1 MDKHSVHVLTS
12 LKTLSN
18 TSFFR
23 FVLIKDPHLF
33 KDTGWHSFRSTSR
46 KIVFP
51 HKRFGWIVGNWKKQ
65 DNVNIKK
72 WINGL
77 SVNNTFSLIT

>member
-1 MDKHSVHVLTS
+1 M
-12 LKTLSN
+12 
-18 TSFFR
+18 
-23 FVLIKDPHLF
+23 KDPHLF

-72 WINGL
+72 
-77 SVNNTFSLIT
+77 